1 MPRRRSDRLAAQVS
15 AGLSVFLSVWGL
27 LFVGT
32 PLGAVG
38 GAGAALFGVLFGV
51 LALLSGAWGRWRR
64 AALIGIALGS
74 FALVVFAVLVAL
86 TIGLS

>member
-1 MPRRRSDRLAAQVS
+1 VS

-27 LFVGT
+27 LFVGF
-32 PLGAVG
+32 PFGGIG
-38 GAGAALFGVLFGV
+38 GAGAALSGLLFGA
-51 LALLSGAWGRWRR
+51 LALLAGAWGRWRR

-74 FALVVFAVLVAL
+74 LALVVFAVLLAL